1 MTLAGLNSNLQCV
14 PAVSPPLLQSDYSP
28 PSLTLTGEQI
38 KLARTALISSYPSW
52 ERLREM
58 VSEELSE
65 NLDAIAGRRTTAVIV
80 STQVIEKIDHILH
93 IALCYNGT

>member
-1 MTLAGLNSNLQCV
+1 MANRCKSLTRAAL
-14 PAVSPPLLQSDYSP
+14 
-28 PSLTLTGEQI
+28 LTLTGAATGPVGQLFEA
-38 KLARTALISSYPSW
+38 ARSGV
-52 ERLREM
+52 REM

-80 STQVIEKIDHILH
+80 STQVIEKTDHILH

>member
-1 MTLAGLNSNLQCV
+1 M
-14 PAVSPPLLQSDYSP
+14 
-28 PSLTLTGEQI
+28 TLTGEQT
-38 KLARTALISSYPSW
+38 KLARIALISSYPSW

-58 VSEELSE
+58 VREELSE

-80 STQVIEKIDHILH
+80 STQVIEKTDHILH